1 MLKLSRFVVCII
13 LISQIVDSSFSIENN
28 WYLHNGSNTFYRFF
42 RDKITWFE
50 ADAVCQFNHAH
61 LVTIS
66 NSFEFDR
73 AKEYLGELDVNDI
86 VWIGLKRSQP
96 AGHFMWTSN
105 SYPVSLESGYWAES
119 LPACSNP
126 LCVTLDPMRDFRWH
140 ALRCSGPE
148 TASFLCEMPVPDWLQ
163 RCIIKDLS
171 NVAIQYTITTGEVFL
186 TRVCGDTKLTSSCE
200 EHKDIDV
207 IYNDLV
213 CNQDNLNE
221 NKSPWDILKNVK
233 TNNTED
239 NKLSVE
245 KVLETFHVD
254 EKKSD
259 PNVILVQN
267 SDELMLGDQPIQD
280 MGNEIDEGLPIIKNL
295 STLTT
300 GMDFESSSAT
310 PSASTP
316 SGTLA
321 ISTNIPLISSTVFHN
336 GPTIGHPM
344 YPQQP
349 KAIIITTNETGHVK
363 ESVND
368 NYFIPPML
376 MVKSH
381 YQSSKAYEKV
391 LHTMPKDSTV
401 TENISTTTML
411 QTSSST
417 DDSTEESS
425 TFTDEST
432 VSTTLPPPT
441 TRNLNYEVTA
451 AWKPIRKRLFSK
463 SQPVGYLKRILG

>member
-1 MLKLSRFVVCII
+1 MLKLSRFVICV
-13 LISQIVDSSFSIENN
+13 LISQFVDSFSIENN

-73 AKEYLGELDVNDI
+73 AKEYLSELDVSDI

-186 TRVCGDTKLTSSCE
+186 TRVCGGTKLTSSCE

-207 IYNDLV
+207 IYNDLL
-213 CNQDNLNE
+213 CDQDNLSAKNTWE
-221 NKSPWDILKNVK
+221 ILKNVR

-239 NKLSVE
+239 NKISVE
-245 KVLETFHVD
+245 KVLETFHID
-254 EKKSD
+254 DKKSD
-259 PNVILVQN
+259 PNVVLVQA
-267 SDELMLGDQPIQD
+267 SDELMLGDQPIED
-280 MGNEIDEGLPIIKNL
+280 VANEIDESLPIVKNL
-295 STLTT
+295 TSSSPPPSTT
-300 GMDFESSSAT
+300 GSEFESST
-310 PSASTP
+310 PSLST
-316 SGTLA
+316 S
-321 ISTNIPLISSTVFHN
+321 SPLVSSTVFRN
-336 GPTIGHPM
+336 FATIGHPM

-349 KAIIITTNETGHVK
+349 KAIVITTNETGHVK
-363 ESVND
+363 ESAND

-376 MVKSH
+376 MVKSQYH
-381 YQSSKAYEKV
+381 PKAYEKV
-391 LHTMPKDSTV
+391 SAREKERGKETTV
-401 TENISTTTML
+401 TEAISSTTIF
-411 QTSSST
+411 QTTSIDESTEAGVSIST
-417 DDSTEESS
+417 DDSTE
-425 TFTDEST
+425 T
-432 VSTTLPPPT
+432 TTLISPT
-441 TRNLNYEVTA
+441 TKNLDMETA
-451 AWKPIRKRLFSK
+451 AWKPNRKRLFMK

>member
-1 MLKLSRFVVCII
+1 MLKLSRFVICV
-13 LISQIVDSSFSIENN
+13 LISQLVDSFSIENN

-73 AKEYLGELDVNDI
+73 AKEYLSELDVSDI

-96 AGHFMWTSN
+96 GEHFMWTSN

-213 CNQDNLNE
+213 CEQDNMNY
-221 NKSPWDILKNVK
+221 KSPWDILKNVK

-239 NKLSVE
+239 NKISVE
-245 KVLETFHVD
+245 KVLETFHIN

-259 PNVILVQN
+259 PKVMLMQS
-267 SDELMLGDQPIQD
+267 SDELMLGDQPIED
-280 MGNEIDEGLPIIKNL
+280 IGNEIEEGIPAIKNFTTL
-295 STLTT
+295 SSLTT
-300 GMDFESSSAT
+300 DSETSTSSV
-310 PSASTP
+310 STVP
-316 SGTLA
+316 
-321 ISTNIPLISSTVFHN
+321 PLISSTGFRN
-336 GPTIGHPM
+336 FATIGHPM

-349 KAIIITTNETGHVK
+349 KAIVITTNETGHVK

-376 MVKSH
+376 MVKSQYH
-381 YQSSKAYEKV
+381 PKAYERS
-391 LHTMPKDSTV
+391 HAMPREKQTTV
-401 TENISTTTML
+401 TENTPSTMIS
-411 QTSSST
+411 QSTSTDESTEESLST
-417 DDSTEESS
+417 DDSTE
-425 TFTDEST
+425 T
-432 VSTTLPPPT
+432 TTLAPLT
-441 TRNLNYEVTA
+441 TKNLNFDATVG
-451 AWKPIRKRLFSK
+451 WKPVRKRLFVK

>member
-1 MLKLSRFVVCII
+1 MLKLSSFVICVV
-13 LISQIVDSSFSIENN
+13 ISQLVDSFSIENN
-28 WYLHNGSNTFYRFF
+28 WYLHNNSNTFYRFF

-73 AKEYLGELDVNDI
+73 AKEYLSELDVSDI

-96 AGHFMWTSN
+96 AEHFMWTSN

-163 RCIIKDLS
+163 RCIIKDLN
-171 NVAIQYTITTGEVFL
+171 NVAVQYTITTGEVFL
-186 TRVCGDTKLTSSCE
+186 SRVCGGTKLTSTCE

-213 CNQDNLNE
+213 CAQDYLN
-221 NKSPWDILKNVK
+221 SYDVLKNVR

-239 NKLSVE
+239 NKISVE
-245 KVLETFHVD
+245 KVLETFNID

-259 PNVILVQN
+259 PKVWMVQS
-267 SDELMLGDQPIQD
+267 SDELMLGDQPIED
-280 MGNEIDEGLPIIKNL
+280 IGNEIEQRTTIAKNYTTTP
-295 STLTT
+295 SLTT
-300 GMDFESSSAT
+300 ELESSTSSSMT
-310 PSASTP
+310 TVPS
-316 SGTLA
+316 LH
-321 ISTNIPLISSTVFHN
+321 SSTGSRNFA
-336 GPTIGHPM
+336 TIGHPM

-349 KAIIITTNETGHVK
+349 KAIVITTNETGHVK
-363 ESVND
+363 ESAND

-376 MVKSH
+376 MVKSQYH
-381 YQSSKAYEKV
+381 PKAYERS
-391 LHTMPKDSTV
+391 HTMPREKETTV
-401 TENISTTTML
+401 TEN
-411 QTSSST
+411 TSSTMISQSTST
-417 DDSTEESS
+417 DESTEESFS
-425 TFTDEST
+425 TDEST
-432 VSTTLPPPT
+432 ETTTTTTMSTPT
-441 TRNLNYEVTA
+441 TRNLNFDVTPG
-451 AWKPIRKRLFSK
+451 WKPNRKRVFLK
-463 SQPVGYLKRILG
+463 AQPVGYLKRILG

>member
-1 MLKLSRFVVCII
+1 MLKLSRFVICV
-13 LISQIVDSSFSIENN
+13 LISQFVDSFSIENN

-73 AKEYLGELDVNDI
+73 AKEYLSELDVNDI

-96 AGHFMWTSN
+96 SGHFMWTSN

-148 TASFLCEMPVPDWLQ
+148 TASFLCEMPIPDWLQ
-163 RCIIKDLS
+163 RCIIKDLP
-171 NVAIQYTITTGEVFL
+171 NIAIQYTITTGEVFL
-186 TRVCGDTKLTSSCE
+186 SRVCGDTKLTSSCE
-200 EHKDIDV
+200 ENKDIDI

-213 CNQDNLNE
+213 CDLDNLE
-221 NKSPWDILKNVK
+221 NKNTWNLLKKVK

-245 KVLETFHVD
+245 KVLETFHIN

-259 PNVILVQN
+259 PKVVLVQS
-267 SDELMLGDQPIQD
+267 SDELMLGDQPIED
-280 MGNEIDEGLPIIKNL
+280 IANEIDEGLPIVRNYTIF
-295 STLTT
+295 STT
-300 GMDFESSSAT
+300 GTEQES
-310 PSASTP
+310 STP
-316 SGTLA
+316 SL
-321 ISTNIPLISSTVFHN
+321 STTTPPLLSSTVFRN
-336 GPTIGHPM
+336 FATIGHPM

-349 KAIIITTNETGHVK
+349 KAMIITTNETGHVK

-376 MVKSH
+376 MVKSQYH
-381 YQSSKAYEKV
+381 PKAFEKV
-391 LHTMPKDSTV
+391 SHKEKLETTV
-401 TENISTTTML
+401 TENIFSTTIL
-411 QTSSST
+411 QTT
-417 DDSTEESS
+417 NESTEESVS
-425 TFTDEST
+425 TDEST
-432 VSTTLPPPT
+432 ETTTSPPPT
-441 TRNLNYEVTA
+441 TKNLNLDVTA
-451 AWKPIRKRLFSK
+451 EWKPMRKRLFMK

>member
-1 MLKLSRFVVCII
+1 MLKLSRFVICV
-13 LISQIVDSSFSIENN
+13 LISQLVDSFSIENN

-73 AKEYLGELDVNDI
+73 AKEYLSELDVSDI

-96 AGHFMWTSN
+96 AEHFMWTSN

-186 TRVCGDTKLTSSCE
+186 SRVCGDTKLTSSCE

-213 CNQDNLNE
+213 CEQDNLNY
-221 NKSPWDILKNVK
+221 KSPWDILKNVK

-239 NKLSVE
+239 NKISVE
-245 KVLETFHVD
+245 KVLETFHIND
-254 EKKSD
+254 KKSD
-259 PNVILVQN
+259 PKVMLVQS
-267 SDELMLGDQPIQD
+267 SDELMLGDQPIED
-280 MGNEIDEGLPIIKNL
+280 IGNEIEEGISAIKNL
-295 STLTT
+295 TTLSSLTT
-300 GMDFESSSAT
+300 ELETSTSSM
-310 PSASTP
+310 STVP
-316 SGTLA
+316 
-321 ISTNIPLISSTVFHN
+321 PLISSTGFRN
-336 GPTIGHPM
+336 FATIGHPM

-376 MVKSH
+376 MVKSQYH
-381 YQSSKAYEKV
+381 PKAYERS
-391 LHTMPKDSTV
+391 HAMPREKETTV
-401 TENISTTTML
+401 TEN
-411 QTSSST
+411 TSSTMISQSTSTDESSTEESLST
-417 DDSTEESS
+417 DDSTETS
-425 TFTDEST
+425 
-432 VSTTLPPPT
+432 TLPPPT
-441 TRNLNYEVTA
+441 TKNLNLDVTA
-451 AWKPIRKRLFSK
+451 VWKPARKRLFVK
-463 SQPVGYLKRILG
+463 SQPTGYLKRILG